1 MVMVGCW
8 FHGFGS
14 CSVCLSGAT
23 RGSDGTSLSSERWKG
38 PPPGKAVRLSL
49 NSPKRCVLMQDTGR
63 ALGISCSFLGVSEP
77 AAHVITAE
85 TEVTYLVVGAQLWR
99 GHVSEL

>member
-1 MVMVGCW
+1 
-8 FHGFGS
+8 
-14 CSVCLSGAT
+14 
-23 RGSDGTSLSSERWKG
+23 
-38 PPPGKAVRLSL
+38 
-49 NSPKRCVLMQDTGR
+49 MQDTGR